1 MALGGFA
8 RDLFKAD
15 ALDGGRRAREILLH
29 EALAEADGVE
39 DLRAAIGLIGGD
51 AHLGHDLQQALV
63 HRLDEALHR
72 LVFIDLLG
80 EFLGHAGKGLEGEI
94 GIDGFRAIA
103 RQTGEVMDFARL
115 AGLHHEAHGGAQTLA
130 DEVVMHGRRREDR
143 GDRHA
148 VGADHAVGEDD
159 DVVAAAHRLFGALA
173 QTLQHGL
180 HARCAKLRRIGH
192 VEGAGVE
199 GILQMPDAADLFE
212 VRVGQDRLAHFQ
224 TLALGVA
231 LAVEDVGARADE
243 GHEAHDELLADRI
256 DRRVGHLREVLLEI
270 AVEQLRLVGEDGDGR
285 IRAHGAHALLARHRH
300 GREQD
305 REVFLRVAEGLLAV
319 EQGDVRAGRAGLHGL
334 QVFQNDLRALQ
345 PVAVGM
351 GVGEGLLHL
360 VVGDDAVLLQIHQ
373 QHLAWLQAPLL
384 DDGFLGDRQHADFR
398 GHDHEAILGH
408 DIAGGAQAVAVQGR
422 ADLAAVGEG
431 HGGGAVPRLHEGG
444 VIFVEGAAILIH
456 ERIARPGFGDQH
468 HHGVAER
475 VAALHE
481 EFQRIVEAGGV
492 RLSLIGN
499 GPELGDIIAEEL
511 ARHGGLTGR
520 HPVDVAAQG
529 VDLAV
534 MGDHA
539 IGMGETPGG
548 EGVGGETLMD
558 QREGADEARVAQVL
572 VIGAELAHQNHA
584 LVDDGAAGH
593 GDRIEFRHV
602 AAGQRIDGVGDA
614 LAGEIELTLEVILVL
629 RSSAIGHENLTH
641 HGLDGLHGLAKVR
654 IVHGDVAPADQGQAF
669 LRELRGDDLFRL
681 GAGRVVA
688 GHEELTDAIVLGGW
702 QGHAQARAFLHE
714 EVMGDLDEDAA
725 AVAELGIRAHRAAMV
740 EIEQDLQALLNDC
753 VGLAVVHVGDE
764 ADAAGILAMGGIKKA
779 LSFGHGGVDHGDRH
793 GGRSKCGGSQGF
805 GGVRAFE
812 RAAHR
817 LRVHAIQSPVV
828 VPVHCPLRSV
838 MPPSYASPPHT
849 LSRSGI
855 PSGPPQRSSRTAKSK
870 LFVILGA
877 RSTNGQQSCPI

>member
-1 MALGGFA
+1 
-8 RDLFKAD
+8 
-15 ALDGGRRAREILLH
+15 
-29 EALAEADGVE
+29 
-39 DLRAAIGLIGGD
+39 
-51 AHLGHDLQQALV
+51 
-63 HRLDEALHR
+63 
-72 LVFIDLLG
+72 
-80 EFLGHAGKGLEGEI
+80 
-94 GIDGFRAIA
+94 
-103 RQTGEVMDFARL
+103 
-115 AGLHHEAHGGAQTLA
+115 
-130 DEVVMHGRRREDR
+130 MHGRRGEDR

-173 QTLQHGL
+173 QTLQHGF
-180 HARCAKLRRIGH
+180 HARCAQIGRIGH

-199 GILQMPDAADLFE
+199 GIFQMSDAADLFE
-212 VRVGQDRLAHFQ
+212 IRVGQDRLAHFQ

-231 LAVEDVGARADE
+231 LAVEDVGARTDE
-243 GHEAHDELLADRI
+243 GDEAHDELLADRI
-256 DRRVGHLREVLLEI
+256 DRRVGHLCEVLLEI
-270 AVEQLRLVGEDGDGR
+270 AVEQLRLVGEDGNGR
-285 IRAHGAHALLARHRH
+285 VRAHGAHALLARHRH

-305 REVFLRVAEGLLAV
+305 REVFLRVAEGLLTV
-319 EQGDVRAGRAGLHGL
+319 EQGDVRAGRTGLHGL
-334 QVFQNDLRALQ
+334 QVFQHDLRALQ

-456 ERIARPGFGDQH
+456 ERIARPGLGDQH

-499 GPELGDIIAEEL
+499 GPELGDVVAEEL
-511 ARHGGLTGR
+511 ARHRGLTGR
-520 HPVDVAAQG
+520 HPVDVAAQC

-534 MGDHA
+534 VGDHA

-593 GDRIEFRHV
+593 GDWIELRHV

-641 HGLDGLHGLAKVR
+641 HRLDGLHGLAKVR
-654 IVHGDVAPADQGQAF
+654 IVDGDVAPANQGQAF

-688 GHEELTDAIVLGGW
+688 GHEELADAIVLGGR
-702 QGHAQARAFLHE
+702 QGHAKGSAFLHE
-714 EVMGDLDEDAA
+714 EVMGDLNENAA
-725 AVAELGIRAHRAAMV
+725 AVAELGIRAHCAAMV
-740 EIEQDLQALLNDC
+740 EIQQDLQTLLDDC
-753 VGLAVVHVGDE
+753 MGLAIVHVGDE
-764 ADAAGILAMGGIKKA
+764 ADAAGILAVSGIKKA
-779 LSFGHGGVDHGDRH
+779 LGFGHGGVDHRDVH
-793 GGRSKCGGSQGF
+793 GGRSKNGGSQGF
-805 GGVRAFE
+805 GGGRAFE
-812 RAAHR
+812 RAVHR
-817 LRVHAIQSPVV
+817 LRVHAIQSPAI
-828 VPVHCPLRSV
+828 VPVHCLLR
-838 MPPSYASPPHT
+838 PAASHRATPRH
-849 LSRSGI
+849 
-855 PSGPPQRSSRTAKSK
+855 RTPYHAPAFHLDHLK
-870 LFVILGA
+870 G
-877 RSTNGQQSCPI
+877 RPGQPNQSFS